1 MAGPGAIQ
9 HGPVR
14 ITHAARVAN
23 HQRLQVRFD
32 GRAAKEPVGFVLEHL
47 AQLMV
52 RRRPGVAQATV
63 VRPGPHISARPDA
76 RLQES
81 RLAISPA
88 RVNSAASAQHANL
101 EPPSLTRAWPGLL
114 RVTHAPGQPHPNSHI
129 IQPIWLGG
137 LRGVSWLPVR
147 QSRSRH
153 YLKVKTTAGPI
164 VARHSGDGANDHQ
177 IIPDQRRVNL
187 VTRAHR
193 EERNRPERTE
203 QNPGNR
209 RACVPTRS
217 ARTPTWN
224 SQSPTEKRSQ
234 PRFNRSRIEQSGP
247 KENQGKCR
255 QDHPRQQARVNHGL
269 GHEHGQRRARDHA
282 QEEDIAH
289 GPPRQT

>member
-1 MAGPGAIQ
+1 M
-9 HGPVR
+9 
-14 ITHAARVAN
+14 
-23 HQRLQVRFD
+23 
-32 GRAAKEPVGFVLEHL
+32 
-47 AQLMV
+47 
-52 RRRPGVAQATV
+52 
-63 VRPGPHISARPDA
+63 
-76 RLQES
+76 
-81 RLAISPA
+81 
-88 RVNSAASAQHANL
+88 
-101 EPPSLTRAWPGLL
+101 
-114 RVTHAPGQPHPNSHI
+114 
-129 IQPIWLGG
+129 
-137 LRGVSWLPVR
+137 
-147 QSRSRH
+147 
-153 YLKVKTTAGPI
+153 
-164 VARHSGDGANDHQ
+164 ARHSGDGANDHQ

-255 QDHPRQQARVNHGL
+255 RDHPRQQARVNHGL